1 MITIMQ
7 LHKCIHRSIVTQL
20 IFIGVVIV
28 LLPPPVYA
36 AVYFMND
43 GGQQVSELGVAD
55 KGQNK
60 GRVVV
65 VGADGQEV
73 TLGVG
78 GSCGLLCTILT
89 AKVENGKAVIGVAVP
104 DVQVADPNARLKII
118 FADILNAKL
127 FQLAMATPEE
137 AIRSVG
143 MMLGIVSADG
153 VNANIGLV
161 ARDRHIDIDNSFKV
175 RISELES
182 GIKELKEKLKERE
195 FECTTKTVQIP
206 LERIFGADPWVVTPS
221 ANNPQPNIPS
231 ANVPQPNIQ
240 PNTTKTTIYSG
251 VM

>member
-1 MITIMQ
+1 MMITIMQ

-20 IFIGVVIV
+20 IFIGAVIV

-43 GGQQVSELGVAD
+43 GGQKVSELSVAD
-55 KGQNK
+55 EGQNK
-60 GRVVV
+60 GKVVV

-78 GSCGLLCTILT
+78 GGGSCGILCTLLT
-89 AKVENGKAVIGVAVP
+89 AKIENGKAIIGAAVP
-104 DVQVADPNARLKII
+104 DIEVADPNARLKII

-127 FQLAMATPEE
+127 FQLAMATPEL
-137 AIRSVG
+137 ATASVG

-161 ARDRHIDIDNSFKV
+161 PKDWHIDDFFIV
-175 RISELES
+175 RINKLES
-182 GIKELKEKLKERE
+182 EIAKLQEERKKRE

-206 LERIFGADPWVVTPS
+206 LERIFGPDPWVVTSS
-221 ANNPQPNIPS
+221 ANNPPPNIPS
-231 ANVPQPNIQ
+231 ANNPPPNIQ
-240 PNTTKTTIYSG
+240 PTQPKLPFIQ
-251 VM
+251 V